1 MLCTEGEG
9 EGGAACKR
17 QTGPRPTKKQKQHS
31 LLRVNVTLEH
41 YRLGTYTHAHI
52 NGICTLKSAS
62 GISMRKGEIAGGRGG

>member
-1 MLCTEGEG
+1 MARPVKTNR
-9 EGGAACKR
+9 AAPDK
-17 QTGPRPTKKQKQHS
+17 KKQKQHS